1 MATKTKI
8 TIPKPCQENWL
19 EMTPLEQG
27 RFCQLCQKNVFDFT
41 TASDREILEAY
52 NKDQQLCGRF
62 TTSQLNRDLHIRKEK
77 SSIWVA
83 ATSAIVSFIG
93 LGTNEVQSQ
102 ETIKVEQT
110 DKKVLTDSLTK
121 EKNIFGIVT
130 GVNQEP
136 LEKINV
142 RVSGTNKETLTNDK
156 GWYSIVAKNNDLLIF
171 SKIDCEDYHTRI
183 KEKVYQYNVSFD
195 ITPIIREQKQLG
207 GICIGEK
214 IEERK
219 RTLFGRLFH
228 SIGNWF
234 R

>member
-8 TIPKPCQENWL
+8 SIPKPCQENWL

-62 TTSQLNRDLHIRKEK
+62 TTYQLNRDLLIRKEK

-110 DKKVLTDSLTK
+110 DKKVLTDSIENSTNEEIEVRGVVLD
-121 EKNIFGIVT
+121 ET
-130 GVNQEP
+130 GP
-136 LEKINV
+136 LPGANV
-142 RVSGTNKETLTNDK
+142 VIKGKAKGTQTDVDGN
-156 GWYSIVAKNNDLLIF
+156 F
-171 SKIDCEDYHTRI
+171 RI
-183 KEKVYQYNVSFD
+183 KVNLGDTIIVSFIGFID
-195 ITPIIREQKQLG
+195 NEIKVKKDLKYKIILIENPNNRLV
-207 GICIGEK
+207 GEVVFCK
-214 IEERK
+214 K
-219 RTLFGRLFH
+219 RTFFGRMFH

>member
-1 MATKTKI
+1 MTIKTKI

-52 NKDQQLCGRF
+52 NYDHQLCGRF
-62 TTSQLNRDLHIRKEK
+62 TTSQLNRELFIRKEK

-93 LGTNEVQSQ
+93 LGTNETQSQ

-110 DKKVLTDSLTK
+110 DKKVLNDSI
-121 EKNIFGIVT
+121 EKITNEEIEVSGIVSDEIGPLPGANIVIKGT
-130 GVNQEP
+130 SNETQTDLDGNFIIKAKKGDFLIISFISLLSQEIRIEQNSNINIILKNDPTTSLRGEIIVGV
-136 LEKINV
+136 I
-142 RVSGTNKETLTNDK
+142 
-156 GWYSIVAKNNDLLIF
+156 
-171 SKIDCEDYHTRI
+171 
-183 KEKVYQYNVSFD
+183 
-195 ITPIIREQKQLG
+195 QK
-207 GICIGEK
+207 
-214 IEERK
+214 K
-219 RTLFGRLFH
+219 RTFFGRMFH

>member
-1 MATKTKI
+1 MASKTKI

-41 TASDREILEAY
+41 TASDREILVAY

-83 ATSAIVSFIG
+83 ATSAIVSFLG

-110 DKKVLTDSLTK
+110 DKKVLTDSIENSDEIEKLINGIVYDETGLVLLNAKVSLKSSLRSVQTDFDGKFSILARKNDYLLISYNGYETSEIIITK
-121 EKNIFGIVT
+121 SNNYICKMKLSIDSEKLYQTIVT
-130 GVNQEP
+130 G
-136 LEKINV
+136 
-142 RVSGTNKETLTNDK
+142 
-156 GWYSIVAKNNDLLIF
+156 
-171 SKIDCEDYHTRI
+171 
-183 KEKVYQYNVSFD
+183 
-195 ITPIIREQKQLG
+195 
-207 GICIGEK
+207 GICK
-214 IEERK
+214 K
-219 RTLFGRLFH
+219 RTFFGRMFH

>member
-1 MATKTKI
+1 MAGKTKI

-41 TASDREILEAY
+41 TASDRKILEAY

-110 DKKVLTDSLTK
+110 DKKVLNDSIENSTN
-121 EKNIFGIVT
+121 EEI
-130 GVNQEP
+130 E
-136 LEKINV
+136 
-142 RVSGTNKETLTNDK
+142 VSGVVSDEIGPLPGANVVIKGKAKGTQTNIDGEFKIKVNSGDTIVYSFIGLENKE
-156 GWYSIVAKNNDLLIF
+156 I
-171 SKIDCEDYHTRI
+171 
-183 KEKVYQYNVSFD
+183 
-195 ITPIIREQKQLG
+195 
-207 GICIGEK
+207 K
-214 IEERK
+214 IEKQSSIKIKLEISENGWLGEVVFCKK
-219 RTLFGRLFH
+219 RTFFGRIFH

>member
-1 MATKTKI
+1 MSSKTKI

-41 TASDREILEAY
+41 TASDREILAAY

-62 TTSQLNRDLHIRKEK
+62 TTSQLNRDLLIHKEK

-83 ATSAIVSFIG
+83 ATSAIVSFLG

-110 DKKVLTDSLTK
+110 DKKVLNDSIEYSTN
-121 EKNIFGIVT
+121 EEIEVSGIVSDET
-130 GVNQEP
+130 GP
-136 LEKINV
+136 LPGANIVIK
-142 RVSGTNKETLTNDK
+142 GTSNKTLTDLDGNFIIKAKK
-156 GWYSIVAKNNDLLIF
+156 GDFLIISFISLLSQEI
-171 SKIDCEDYHTRI
+171 RI
-183 KEKVYQYNVSFD
+183 
-195 ITPIIREQKQLG
+195 EQKSNIKIILKSDPTISLQGEIIVG
-207 GICIGEK
+207 GIHK
-214 IEERK
+214 K
-219 RTLFGRLFH
+219 RTFFGRMFH
-228 SIGNWF
+228 SIENWF

>member
-1 MATKTKI
+1 MASKTKI
-8 TIPKPCQENWL
+8 SIPNPCQENWL
-19 EMTPLEQG
+19 EMTALEQG
-27 RFCQLCQKNVFDFT
+27 RFCKLCQKNVFDFT

-102 ETIKVEQT
+102 ETINVEQT
-110 DKKVLTDSLTK
+110 DKKVLTDSI
-121 EKNIFGIVT
+121 KNSTNEEIEVSGVVHLEDGLPII
-130 GVNQEP
+130 GVNIIVKGTKKATQTDLDGNFIIKANLNDE
-136 LEKINV
+136 LVFSYLGLIDNEIIINKKSKKL
-142 RVSGTNKETLTNDK
+142 RVILKEDPQNVLV
-156 GWYSIVAKNNDLLIF
+156 GEVACK
-171 SKIDCEDYHTRI
+171 
-183 KEKVYQYNVSFD
+183 
-195 ITPIIREQKQLG
+195 
-207 GICIGEK
+207 
-214 IEERK
+214 K
-219 RTLFGRLFH
+219 RTFFGRMFH

>member
-1 MATKTKI
+1 MAGKTKI

-27 RFCQLCQKNVFDFT
+27 RFCQLCQKNIFDFT

-62 TTSQLNRDLHIRKEK
+62 TTSQLNRDLLIRKEK

-102 ETIKVEQT
+102 ETINVEQT
-110 DKKVLTDSLTK
+110 DKKVLNDSI
-121 EKNIFGIVT
+121 EKTTNEEI
-130 GVNQEP
+130 E
-136 LEKINV
+136 
-142 RVSGTNKETLTNDK
+142 VSGVVSDEIGPLPGANVVIKGKAKGTQTNIDGEFKIKVNSGDTLVYSFIGLENKE
-156 GWYSIVAKNNDLLIF
+156 I
-171 SKIDCEDYHTRI
+171 
-183 KEKVYQYNVSFD
+183 
-195 ITPIIREQKQLG
+195 
-207 GICIGEK
+207 K
-214 IEERK
+214 IEKQSSIKIKLEISENGWLGEAVFCKK
-219 RTLFGRLFH
+219 RTFFGRMFH

>member
-1 MATKTKI
+1 MAGKTKI

-110 DKKVLTDSLTK
+110 DKKILNEPELDEILVKGEIFGKIPDVLITVKNKKNVIYTDENGKFSIKINKNDTLVFSKKDYLTVEHTFDSERGHFEVYLP
-121 EKNIFGIVT
+121 EKNNLNYVTQTMIAGNIVCK
-130 GVNQEP
+130 V
-136 LEKINV
+136 EK
-142 RVSGTNKETLTNDK
+142 
-156 GWYSIVAKNNDLLIF
+156 
-171 SKIDCEDYHTRI
+171 
-183 KEKVYQYNVSFD
+183 
-195 ITPIIREQKQLG
+195 
-207 GICIGEK
+207 
-214 IEERK
+214 K
-219 RTLFGRLFH
+219 RTFLGSMFH

>member
-1 MATKTKI
+1 MAGKAKI

-27 RFCQLCQKNVFDFT
+27 RFCKLCQKNVFDFT

-62 TTSQLNRDLHIRKEK
+62 TTSQLNRDLLIRKEK

-83 ATSAIVSFIG
+83 ATSAIVSFLG

-110 DKKVLTDSLTK
+110 DKKVLHDSIEKITNEEIEISGTVWDGAMPLPGANIIVKGTKKITQTDVNGHFKIKVHLSDIIIASFIGYIDNEVK
-121 EKNIFGIVT
+121 VKNDLKYKIILIENPNNQIFGEV
-130 GVNQEP
+130 VFC
-136 LEKINV
+136 K
-142 RVSGTNKETLTNDK
+142 
-156 GWYSIVAKNNDLLIF
+156 
-171 SKIDCEDYHTRI
+171 
-183 KEKVYQYNVSFD
+183 
-195 ITPIIREQKQLG
+195 
-207 GICIGEK
+207 
-214 IEERK
+214 K
-219 RTLFGRLFH
+219 RTFFGRMFH

>member
-1 MATKTKI
+1 
-8 TIPKPCQENWL
+8 
-19 EMTPLEQG
+19 MTPLEQG

-62 TTSQLNRDLHIRKEK
+62 TTSQLNRDLLIRKEK

-93 LGTNEVQSQ
+93 LGTNEAQSQ

-110 DKKVLTDSLTK
+110 DKKVLTDSI
-121 EKNIFGIVT
+121 KNSTNEEIEVSGVVHLEDGLPII
-130 GVNQEP
+130 GVNIIVKGTKKATQTDLDGNFIIKANLNDE
-136 LEKINV
+136 LVFSYLGLIDNEIIINKKSKKLKV
-142 RVSGTNKETLTNDK
+142 ILKEDPQNVLV
-156 GWYSIVAKNNDLLIF
+156 GEVACK
-171 SKIDCEDYHTRI
+171 
-183 KEKVYQYNVSFD
+183 
-195 ITPIIREQKQLG
+195 
-207 GICIGEK
+207 
-214 IEERK
+214 K
-219 RTLFGRLFH
+219 RTFLGRIFH